1 MQAVQGTADPQ
12 TQAAIRIVAWV
23 SHGALQP
30 SESDFAMLR
39 LMLLALLPQVG
50 GILLL
55 VARSLPRA

>member
-1 MQAVQGTADPQ
+1 MQAVQGPQ

-39 LMLLALLPQVG
+39 LMLLVLLPQVG
-50 GILLL
+50 GVLLL